1 VDIIPLIAIPE
12 KKFRISAETIFYK
25 KDTFPLNSLRHIQY
39 QKTRTIHKTN
49 FVKTG
54 ESLEA
59 MLIITLDSGKELTI
73 SFYKYGEGESA
84 EIAKVD
90 DTLINLLNLTRNN
103 RVKKYFEDVEKLGY
117 FRYGTLKFYPKEKI
131 VRGKKEYRIVEY
143 KVLKSGRLILLRNK
157 NDKGLFR
164 KMSNYFTNVSFE
176 MKYDPDI
183 AFFMLDKFFGWKWNE
198 S

>member
-1 VDIIPLIAIPE
+1 MDIIPLIALPE

-25 KDTFPLNSLRHIQY
+25 KDTYPLNSLRHIQY

-59 MLIITLDSGKELTI
+59 TLTMTLDSGKELTI
-73 SFYKYGEGESA
+73 SIYKYGEGESA
-84 EIAKVD
+84 EIVKLD

-103 RVKKYFEDVEKLGY
+103 RAKKYFDDVEKLGY
-117 FRYGTLKFYPKEKI
+117 FRYGTLKCYPKNKI
-131 VRGKKEYRIVEY
+131 VRGKKEYLVAEY
-143 KVLKSGRLILLRNK
+143 RVLKSGRSILLRNK

-164 KMSNYFTNVSFE
+164 KIGNYFTNPSFE
-176 MKYDPDI
+176 IKYDPDI
-183 AFFMLDKFFGWKWNE
+183 AFFMLDNFFGWE
-198 S
+198 MG